1 MIDPRR
7 FCFMTG
13 TIKSLDLASASG
25 VITIDDGLLVGF
37 CPAAVL
43 AYDVPG
49 LAIGQVVS
57 FDLDGGRCPK
67 ALNVCVQRK
76 PQGLNG
82 MEKRLEA
89 TRLRYLGFEHRGN
102 IRAYLFEGLTPG
114 AKKRT
119 FAVDAD
125 LALFTRHHVSMQE
138 GPALCLH
145 LLAAELDFADAAVRT
160 SCQCS
165 LTDREML
172 AHLASRPVPRS
183 KYGAKRTLAAS
194 GATA

>member
-1 MIDPRR
+1 
-7 FCFMTG
+7 
-13 TIKSLDLASASG
+13 
-25 VITIDDGLLVGF
+25 
-37 CPAAVL
+37 
-43 AYDVPG
+43 
-49 LAIGQVVS
+49 VS
-57 FDLDGGRCPK
+57 FDLDAGRYPT

-76 PQGLNG
+76 PRALNG
-82 MEKRLEA
+82 LDKRLEA
-89 TRLRYLGFEHRGN
+89 TRLRYIGFEHKGN

-125 LALFTRHHVSMQE
+125 LALFTRHHISMQE

-172 AHLASRPVPRS
+172 AHLASRPVQRS
-183 KYGAKRTLAAS
+183 KYGSKRTLPAS

>member
-1 MIDPRR
+1 
-7 FCFMTG
+7 MTG
-13 TIKSLDLASASG
+13 TIRSLDVASASG

-43 AYDVPG
+43 AYDAPG

-57 FDLDGGRCPK
+57 FDLDGGKCPK

-82 MEKRLEA
+82 MDKRLEA
-89 TRLRYLGFEHRGN
+89 TRLRYIGFEHRGN

-125 LALFTRHHVSMQE
+125 LALFARHHVNMQE

-145 LLAAELDFADAAVRT
+145 LLAAELDLADAAVRI

-172 AHLASRPVPRS
+172 AHVASRPAPRT
-183 KYGAKRTLAAS
+183 KS
-194 GATA
+194 GLKHTPPPPAATA